1 MKLAGSEDKIDDV
14 IRMLIDSY
22 FEYKKLK
29 KNGV

>member
-14 IRMLIDSY
+14 IRMLIDYY